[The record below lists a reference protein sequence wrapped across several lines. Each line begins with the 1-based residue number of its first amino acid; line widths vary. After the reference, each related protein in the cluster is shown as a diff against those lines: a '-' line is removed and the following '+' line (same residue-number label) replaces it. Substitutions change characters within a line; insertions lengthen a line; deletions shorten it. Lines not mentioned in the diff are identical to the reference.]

1 MVRPTLREFMDSSM
15 DSYHISGLLGC
26 ELVQLL
32 CKKGLHYSC
41 IDHEALI
48 EERDVFVL
56 VSGGENFKSQ

>member
-1 MVRPTLREFMDSSM
+1 MDSSM